1 MKINGTQS
9 KIVAVSLTAL
19 VMFVILLCSVAPTVK
34 SAYSAAAKPME
45 FYLHNF
51 DAPVNV
57 AGLQTKYVM
66 NTTRSFK
73 FLTQQ
78 DAHANSFYK
87 PIGQPKIDADFY
99 LYPNLA
105 GPVTIDGQW
114 QVFLWVNASAYKPT
128 GFSLDFQEVDVGG
141 GLLWD
146 SGTMNPTITSSVGGY
161 IDVPVYNYNLSVT
174 LSHNFTA
181 GTTLHVQAEVNAGS
195 AADTRIWYDSPLYPS
210 KVILPAQDYAR
221 ASSIKTYAYDNSETA
236 LFYYNWSDSQ
246 RIVTV
251 RANVTDPFGGYDI
264 FKVNSTI
271 IDPAGN
277 AVINNTDM
285 TRVSDGQWEVNYA
298 HIYELNWT
306 YPTNATLG
314 DYTIIV
320 TVIDNNGYYGS
331 VDSGSYDPFIE
342 ESTGIF
348 TIGIITYYDPS
359 FLITD
364 DLNDP
369 LPNAQVYITWP
380 NGTTDTVPRYTS
392 DEGFINLTRI
402 VATSNIGFTILW
414 KDILVQ
420 QTTVQV
426 NSNGPYTVK
435 TRVYQL
441 TVKVN
446 ANNGAPVDGAYVIIY
461 TQSGVGY
468 GLDIVDATGQ
478 TIFKLPA
485 ATYRIDVHYVSDYW
499 LTVVKSDAS
508 DTVQVTASATK
519 TIVLAG
525 FPPAVWSTVGFLL
538 LLAVIIVVIMAV
550 VAFLLFRRFRRRR
563 K

>member
-1 MKINGTQS
+1 MKINRVQS
-9 KIVAVSLTAL
+9 KIIAVSLIAL
-19 VMFVILLCSVAPTVK
+19 VLFVLLCSVAPRVK

-51 DAPVNV
+51 DTPVNV

-87 PIGQPKIDADFY
+87 PIGLPKITVDFY

-105 GPVTIDGQW
+105 GSVTIDGQW
-114 QVFLWVNASAYKPT
+114 QVFLWINASAYKPT
-128 GFSLDFQEVDVGG
+128 GFSLDFQEISVGG

-146 SGTMNPTITSSVGGY
+146 SGPTNPTVTSSVGGY

-246 RIVTV
+246 RIVIV

-277 AVINNTDM
+277 VVINDTDM

-306 YPTNATLG
+306 YPTNVTLG

-320 TVIDNNGYYGS
+320 TVIDNNGYYCS
-331 VDSGSYDPFIE
+331 IDTSSYSPFIE

-348 TIGIITYYDPS
+348 TIGMIVYYDPS
-359 FLITD
+359 FLIAD
-364 DLNDP
+364 DLNEP

-380 NGTTDTVPRYTS
+380 NGTTDTIPRYTS

-414 KDILVQ
+414 KDIVVQ

-426 NSNGPYTVK
+426 NSNGPYIIK
-435 TRVYQL
+435 TRVYHL

-468 GLDIVDATGQ
+468 GLDITNATGQ

-508 DTVQVTASATK
+508 DTVQVTASTTK
-519 TIVLAG
+519 TIVLTG
-525 FPPAVWSTVGFLL
+525 FPPAIWSTVGFLL

-550 VAFLLFRRFRRRR
+550 VAFLLFRRR
-563 K
+563 KK